1 LLVAGAAIG
10 NDGELRHNDAVS
22 PLTRKRTIAAFA
34 LILLGGGAWFLSRPH
49 VPAGQ
54 APLVTL
60 DAASL
65 PAFREA
71 FNRDADH
78 VRIIILQSPT

>member
-1 LLVAGAAIG
+1 M
-10 NDGELRHNDAVS
+10 S
-22 PLTRKRTIAAFA
+22 PLTRKRAVAALL
-34 LILLGGGAWFLSRPH
+34 LILLGGGAWFLSQPH

-65 PAFREA
+65 ATFREA

>member
-1 LLVAGAAIG
+1 MT
-10 NDGELRHNDAVS
+10 
-22 PLTRKRTIAAFA
+22 PLSRKRAVAALL
-34 LILLGGGAWFLSRPH
+34 LILLCGGAWFLAQPH

-54 APLVTL
+54 GPLVTL

-65 PAFREA
+65 ATFREV

>member
-1 LLVAGAAIG
+1 MSPLIRKRAIAAVLLIVLGAGAWY
-10 NDGELRHNDAVS
+10 
-22 PLTRKRTIAAFA
+22 FA
-34 LILLGGGAWFLSRPH
+34 QPH

-54 APLVTL
+54 PPLVTL

-65 PAFREA
+65 ATFREA

-78 VRIIILQSPT
+78 VRVIILQSPT

>member
-1 LLVAGAAIG
+1 MTSLA
-10 NDGELRHNDAVS
+10 R
-22 PLTRKRTIAAFA
+22 RRTIAAV
-34 LILLGGGAWFLSRPH
+34 LLTVLGAGAWYFAQPY
-49 VPAGQ
+49 VPKGQ

-65 PAFREA
+65 VTFREA

>member
-1 LLVAGAAIG
+1 
-10 NDGELRHNDAVS
+10 VS
-22 PLTRKRTIAAFA
+22 PLTRKRAFA
-34 LILLGGGAWFLSRPH
+34 AVLLIVLALGAWYVAQSH
-49 VPAGQ
+49 VPPGQ

-65 PAFREA
+65 ATFRDA

>member
-1 LLVAGAAIG
+1 MHSRLGRRTIGVVLLV
-10 NDGELRHNDAVS
+10 
-22 PLTRKRTIAAFA
+22 
-34 LILLGGGAWFLSRPH
+34 LLCAGAWFLSQPR

-54 APLVTL
+54 PALVTL
-60 DAASL
+60 DAVSVTAL
-65 PAFREA
+65 QDA

>member
-1 LLVAGAAIG
+1 
-10 NDGELRHNDAVS
+10 LRHNDAVS
-22 PLTRKRTIAAFA
+22 PLTRKRAVAAVV
-34 LILLGGGAWFLSRPH
+34 LIVVCGGAWFFSQPR

-65 PAFREA
+65 ATFREA

-78 VRIIILQSPT
+78 VRIVILQSPT